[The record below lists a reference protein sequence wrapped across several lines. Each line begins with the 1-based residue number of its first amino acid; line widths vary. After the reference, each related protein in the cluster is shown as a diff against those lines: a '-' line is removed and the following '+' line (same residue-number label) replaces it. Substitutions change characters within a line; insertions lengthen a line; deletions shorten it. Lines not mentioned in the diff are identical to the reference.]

1 MASTTNTNH
10 NPSSTAAEVPT
21 TWRPTVKSR
30 LYDLARALGEPFLKA
45 AYVPRFNEWCRTRAA
60 GAPDFPTRYGLYQH
74 LIDAHGLGG
83 PIDFLE
89 FGVFFGESLR
99 WWAEHNG
106 DPAARFVGFDK
117 FTGLPESWV
126 GLPPGTFSAG
136 GQVPQF
142 DDPRVSF
149 EIGYFQETMVD
160 FIGRFPLTRRTVIH
174 LDADLYSATLYVLTM
189 LANHLKPGDVILFD
203 EIGSGYGVTHEFRA
217 LNDVETAYGLTYKVL
232 GGADNF
238 RQGAIEII

>member
-1 MASTTNTNH
+1 MNQKTTIS
-10 NPSSTAAEVPT
+10 SSTEVARA
-21 TWRPTVKSR
+21 WRPTFKSR
-30 LYDLARALGEPFLKA
+30 LYDLTQSLGEQFLKA
-45 AYVPRFNEWCRTRAA
+45 SYMPRFNDWCRTRAV
-60 GAPDFPTRYGLYQH
+60 GAPDFPTRYGLYQY
-74 LIDAHGLGG
+74 LIDAHELGG

-99 WWAEHNG
+99 WWAERNSH
-106 DPAARFVGFDK
+106 PESRFVGFDK

-136 GQVPQF
+136 GQVPQI
-142 DDPRVSF
+142 DDSRVSY

-160 FIGRFPLTRRTVIH
+160 FIKRFPLVRRTVLH

-217 LNDVETAYGLTYKVL
+217 LNDVESAYGLKYKVL

-238 RQGAIEII
+238 RQGAIEITE

>member
-1 MASTTNTNH
+1 MNQQSNIATPAET
-10 NPSSTAAEVPT
+10 PS
-21 TWRPTVKSR
+21 TWRPTFKSR
-30 LYDLARALGEPFLKA
+30 LYDAARSLGEQFLKA
-45 AYVPRFNEWCRTRAA
+45 AYMPRFSDWCRTRAA
-60 GAPDFPTRYGLYQH
+60 GAPDFPTRYGLYRH

-99 WWAEHNG
+99 WWAGNNS

-126 GLPPGTFSAG
+126 GLPPGTFSAD
-136 GQVPQF
+136 GQIPQI
-142 DDPRVSF
+142 DDERVSY
-149 EIGYFQETMVD
+149 EIGYFQETLAD
-160 FIGRFPLTRRTVIH
+160 FVRRFPLTRRTVLH

-189 LANHLKPGDVILFD
+189 LAPYLKAGDVILFD

-217 LNDVETAYGLTYKVL
+217 LMDVESAYGLKYKVL

-238 RQGAIEII
+238 RQGAIELL